1 MIVFRY
7 KEESLG
13 KGIGKIKRP
22 VADVYLKT
30 KSNSWIEF
38 HPYID
43 SGADLTMIP
52 LSMGKLIGLHLDE
65 KKVEQIGGIRGS
77 VPFINAECKMRIGD
91 EDLIVAVAWALIEDV
106 PPLLGRTDIF
116 DKFEVIFRQ
125 KEDTIIFQKY

>member
-13 KGIGKIKRP
+13 KGAGKIQRP
-22 VADVYLKT
+22 VADIYLKT

-52 LSMGKLIGLHLDE
+52 LSLGKLLGFHLDE
-65 KKVEQIGGIRGS
+65 KLVSQIGGIRGS
-77 VPFINAECKMRIGD
+77 VPVMNTQCRMRIGNK
-91 EDLIVAVAWALIEDV
+91 ELNVQVAWALVEDV
-106 PPLLGRTDIF
+106 PPLLGRTNVF
-116 DKFEVIFRQ
+116 DVFNVTFKQREKIIRFEA
-125 KEDTIIFQKY
+125 